1 MLRNNIFKK
10 PCYQVF
16 KFEITSKRHSL
27 QDLKDKRQVE
37 TIFLLYIGK
46 NVMALE
52 DTINIFFQV
61 VLNIMW
67 QIMHI
72 GAIDS

>member
-10 PCYQVF
+10 PCYQGF
-16 KFEITSKRHSL
+16 IFEIASKNPSP
-27 QDLKDKRQVE
+27 QDLKDKRQAE
-37 TIFLLYIGK
+37 TIFLLYIGM
-46 NVMALE
+46 NAMASA
-52 DTINIFFQV
+52 DTIKNFFQV
-61 VLNIMW
+61 VLNILW